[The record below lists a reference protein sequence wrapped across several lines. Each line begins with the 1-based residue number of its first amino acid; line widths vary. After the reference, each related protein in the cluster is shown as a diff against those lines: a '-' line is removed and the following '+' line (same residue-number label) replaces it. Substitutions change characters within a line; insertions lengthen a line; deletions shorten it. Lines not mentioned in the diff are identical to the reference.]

1 MLRVVFTFLLVMHG
15 LAHVTGLLGHWT
27 SGSGA
32 FPDEPWLLS
41 AGVTARGVVGRTF
54 GLLWAVALVGLVGT
68 GLGLVFKQ
76 AWWPQLAIAAA
87 AVSLFAIVPWLKVV
101 PPGAWAGALLDVLI
115 LVALLSP
122 WAERI
127 VGTLR

>member
-1 MLRVVFTFLLVMHG
+1 
-15 LAHVTGLLGHWT
+15 LG
-27 SGSGA
+27 SY
-32 FPDEPWLLS
+32 
-41 AGVTARGVVGRTF
+41 
-54 GLLWAVALVGLVGT
+54 
-68 GLGLVFKQ
+68 
-76 AWWPQLAIAAA
+76 
-87 AVSLFAIVPWLKVV
+87 V

>member
-41 AGVTARGVVGRTF
+41 AGV
-54 GLLWAVALVGLVGT
+54 VGLVGT